1 MQTDL
6 RRPIVTTKYQVS
18 FDDAIVSNWMLKE
31 MAGNGFHLNIVGA
44 LGMFLL
50 ANVVPRDQV
59 DSQIPGAIKHEGE
72 DEDGDEPGEPSP
84 PKARRRGPWAPGAV
98 EVAEAFSQ
106 YPQWLQCRGD

>member
-1 MQTDL
+1 MQTNL
-6 RRPIVTTKYQVS
+6 RRPIVATKYQVS
-18 FDDAIVSNWMLKE
+18 FDDSVVSDWMLKE

-72 DEDGDEPGEPSP
+72 DEDGDEPGEPSL
-84 PKARRRGPWAPGAV
+84 PKARRLSASGAAPRLSAS
-98 EVAEAFSQ
+98 AAAIR
-106 YPQWLQCRGD
+106 L

>member
-18 FDDAIVSNWMLKE
+18 FDDAHVSTWMLQV

-44 LGMFLL
+44 LGMFAS

-59 DSQIPGAIKHEGE
+59 DCQIPGAIQWRSEGE
-72 DEDGDEPGEPSP
+72 DEDGDEPGEPTL
-84 PKARRRGPWAPGAV
+84 PKARRRGP
-98 EVAEAFSQ
+98 
-106 YPQWLQCRGD
+106 